1 MHLFSLISS
10 SLFLAA
16 AVQAQTAGQVKVHV
30 VDVGKNGSLTFSP
43 DNLKVNPGEMVQ
55 FHFWPKVIPS
65 KKSSSSNLTHLN

>member
-1 MHLFSLISS
+1 MHLFNLIWS

-30 VDVGKNGSLTFSP
+30 VEVGKNGSLTFSP

-55 FHFWPKVIPS
+55 FQFWPKVINSCP
-65 KKSSSSNLTHLN
+65 SNLTIFD